1 MKPNHP
7 TENLT
12 SKIQSGKPLLVF
24 FFKPFCSSCNLC
36 KPAMEEFQQKFS
48 SFIEIIE
55 YTIEANSIFARTL
68 NLTTMPSTIFF
79 HEGIEKWRHTGV
91 IGAENIYEALEKVS
105 NFH

>member
-1 MKPNHP
+1 
-7 TENLT
+7 
-12 SKIQSGKPLLVF
+12 
-24 FFKPFCSSCNLC
+24 
-36 KPAMEEFQQKFS
+36 MEEFQQKFS

-55 YTIEANSIFARTL
+55 YTVEGNSIFARTL